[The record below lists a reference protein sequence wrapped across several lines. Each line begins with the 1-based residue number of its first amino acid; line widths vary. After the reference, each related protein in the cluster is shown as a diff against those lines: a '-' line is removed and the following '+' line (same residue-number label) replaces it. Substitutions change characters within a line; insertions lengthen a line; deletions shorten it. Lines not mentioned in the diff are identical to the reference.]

1 MTLTP
6 TSEAEYA
13 EFIGTMMSF
22 REHYMD
28 RGLDADISDDVS
40 HVVTLLNTKNL
51 VDFNAYEVR
60 AYYTTL
66 ERMKRQLEAIRT
78 AKVPKDTPLII
89 AAVSLKK
96 TMLESLYGGVES
108 VTAEWH
114 IPSTHE
120 THRGLVHGRA
130 LVPTLLHLRNVGTP
144 WVIGTVST
152 TTRQY
157 GQPLSVR
164 VLKPLTEDQERDI
177 IASSQEFLDGK
188 KLGSLR

>member
-1 MTLTP
+1 
-6 TSEAEYA
+6 
-13 EFIGTMMSF
+13 
-22 REHYMD
+22 MD
-28 RGLDADISDDVS
+28 RGLDADISEDVS
-40 HVVTLLNTKNL
+40 HVVTLLNMKNL

-96 TMLESLYGGVES
+96 TILESPYGGVES

-114 IPSTHE
+114 TPSARE
-120 THRGLVHGRA
+120 THRGMVHGRA
-130 LVPTLLHLRNVGTP
+130 LVPTLLHLRKLGTP
-144 WVIGTVST
+144 WVIGTVSNA
-152 TTRQY
+152 TRRY

-164 VLKPLTEDQERDI
+164 VLKPLTEDEERDI